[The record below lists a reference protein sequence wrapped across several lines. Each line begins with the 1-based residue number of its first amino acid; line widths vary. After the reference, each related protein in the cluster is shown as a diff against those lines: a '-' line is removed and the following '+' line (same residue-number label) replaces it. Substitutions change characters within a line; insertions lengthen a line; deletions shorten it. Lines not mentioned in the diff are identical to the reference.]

1 MRSPGA
7 TVRKR
12 LVLLMGGFFLLFLC
26 VAARLV
32 DLQVLRAQE
41 LTARGVTQWTR
52 SGVVSARRGDIIDR
66 NGRLLAQSITSFSL
80 SARVRDV
87 KDFEGLAQVL
97 ERELG
102 IKKEI
107 TLQKLENNKNAATLY
122 KFEYYL
128 YNQPGMIN
136 SVEKYRKMI

>member
-1 MRSPGA
+1 
-7 TVRKR
+7 
-12 LVLLMGGFFLLFLC
+12 MGGFFLLFLC

-52 SGVVSARRGDIIDR
+52 SGVVSARRGDIVDR

-128 YNQPGMIN
+128 YNQPGMRN
-136 SVEKYRKMI
+136 SVEKYRKNF